1 MVRQPYRVSGQRYA
15 EKDAPAD
22 NRALSDIRIVNAEL
36 RNMLMSPQREHIMM
50 VFILLAN
57 YPILYFINA
66 DWFSV
71 LFDTIFGQVVNCIVA
86 VVVIVTVI
94 LAYKYTQP
102 IQYKR

>member
-1 MVRQPYRVSGQRYA
+1 
-15 EKDAPAD
+15 
-22 NRALSDIRIVNAEL
+22 
-36 RNMLMSPQREHIMM
+36 MLMSPRREHIMM

-57 YPILYFINA
+57 YPILYFLNA
-66 DWFSV
+66 DWFKV
-71 LFDTIFGQVVNCIVA
+71 LTDTFVGQVINSIVA